1 MSDSP
6 AGHYQRNIAA
16 QSDKLQK
23 LEALFSRLSVLRLIV
38 FFGGGAFVI
47 LLYNYYGPYALIS
60 SVAIV
65 LLIFI
70 PLVRRSAKVEK
81 EIAFCKA
88 LLTINRNESA
98 YLEGDL
104 SPFFDG
110 RECISADHP
119 YTYDLDIFG
128 PESLFQ
134 RVNRT
139 CTSDGHLRL
148 GNSLKKPFLDQNF
161 ILQRQS
167 TVKELSAQLDF
178 RQRFLATAEV
188 YRAGDYYRNEFETW
202 LDSKSI
208 FLHRKERWFWL
219 VSPYLCAAFAVAP
232 LFTQLSFIPFG
243 IYFFFQLFLTGRYVK
258 NMGKIY
264 ARVSRLSG
272 VFKMYGA
279 LLTELESSSF
289 NSVELIKIKND
300 LLHGKELPSRGIRKL
315 FVILINLDAQLNV
328 ILAPI
333 LNGLFLWN
341 IHYTCQLE
349 RWKEQYRAQ
358 FPRWL
363 DCLARIDELIS
374 VSNYA
379 FNHPD
384 FVFPELSEANF
395 AIHAAS
401 LAHPF
406 LPLKTRIG
414 NDFDFES
421 ENLILL
427 TGANMAGKST
437 FLRAVGLNIILGMT
451 GLPVCARSLT
461 FSPIEIY
468 SSLRTSDSISRNESF
483 FLAEIKKLKTII
495 ELYEAGR
502 KIFILLDEILKGT
515 NSKDQHLGSE
525 QLIGK
530 LLRLGV
536 KGIIATHDVDLG
548 NLARKHPSQILNAC
562 FEVELHGDEFSFDYK
577 LKPGVCQTMNASVLM
592 RKMKIID

>member
-1 MSDSP
+1 MTDSP

-23 LEALFSRLSVLRLIV
+23 LEALFSRLSILRLIV
-38 FFGGGAFVI
+38 FFGGGALVI
-47 LLYNYYGPYALIS
+47 LLYNYYGPYALS
-60 SVAIV
+60 SVAGV
-65 LLIFI
+65 LLVFI
-70 PLVRRSAKVEK
+70 PLVRRSAEIQK
-81 EIAFCKA
+81 EIAFSKA
-88 LLTINRNESA
+88 LLTINRHEAA

-104 SPFFDG
+104 SPFPDG
-110 RECISADHP
+110 REYSSSDHP
-119 YTYDLDIFG
+119 NSYDLDIFG
-128 PESLFQ
+128 LESLFH
-134 RVNRT
+134 RLNRT

-148 GNSLKKPFLDQNF
+148 ANSLKKPTLDQEF
-161 ILQRQS
+161 ILNRQ
-167 TVKELSAQLDF
+167 TAVKELSAKINF
-178 RQRFLATAEV
+178 RQRFLATAKV
-188 YRAGDYYRNEFETW
+188 NGGADYYRHEFETW
-202 LDSKSI
+202 LESPSLY
-208 FLHRKERWFWL
+208 LHRKERWLWL
-219 VSPYLCAAFAVAP
+219 VSPYVCGALALAP
-232 LFTQLSFIPFG
+232 LFTQLSLIPFG

-258 NMGKIY
+258 GMGKIY
-264 ARVSRLSG
+264 AGVSRLSG
-272 VFKMYGA
+272 VFKTYGA
-279 LLTELESSSF
+279 LLSELESTSF
-289 NSVELIKIKND
+289 NSAELVTIKTD
-300 LLHGKELPSRGIRKL
+300 LLYGKELPSRGIRKL
-315 FVILINLDAQLNV
+315 FVIIINLDAQLNV
-328 ILAPI
+328 IVAPI

-341 IHYTCQLE
+341 IHNTCRLE

-363 DCLARIDELIS
+363 DCLARIDELNS
-374 VSNYA
+374 LGNYV
-379 FNHPD
+379 FNHHD
-384 FVFPELSEANF
+384 FIFPELSKANF

-495 ELYEAGR
+495 ELYEAGQ

-525 QLIGK
+525 QLINK

-536 KGIIATHDVDLG
+536 KGIIATHDVELG
-548 NLARKHPSQILNAC
+548 NLAWQHPSQIRNAC
-562 FEVELHGDEFSFDYK
+562 FEVEMDGDEFSFDYK